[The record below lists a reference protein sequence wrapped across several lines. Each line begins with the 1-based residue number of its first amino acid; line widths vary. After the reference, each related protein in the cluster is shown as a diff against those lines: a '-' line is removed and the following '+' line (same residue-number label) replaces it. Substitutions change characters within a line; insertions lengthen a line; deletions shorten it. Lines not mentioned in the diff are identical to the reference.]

1 VALMRIIKNFYDKF
15 FTKKLNVN
23 ASDSAR
29 NLAVAIAEAA
39 TAYKYSI
46 DTNPSGSF
54 RALNVDPLV
63 EIVTGA
69 PTISQPLYGSNL
81 KVELNGTT
89 GTIKTGGV
97 FAVNAYSLI
106 TGAGHTVDK
115 NAGISVLADVGNN
128 LAGTTITNNF
138 SLEVNGVASRTNT
151 VITNARSVVVNC
163 PNHGSNRRG
172 LLIGAERTTGLA
184 VGSNNRSL
192 EVLGT
197 SNFIG
202 DVFFDQVVKTPGVA
216 SVNKTGTNIPADN
229 LVIAPGL
236 GTGNATYASISFR
249 GFPGSGGGSSGTTPH
264 ISYEIAKFVRER
276 FILAGFTLTG
286 VSGDKDDGVSV
297 LQVNGLSRLNNYAL
311 KVSSVSADINISLTT
326 GFRES
331 GILLVNTTAGDITIS
346 TNAVSALTKNR
357 VYIIKII
364 AGSNNVIFSPTTLI
378 DGASTFTLSGLYSKV
393 TITNDGTNWFII

>member
-1 VALMRIIKNFYDKF
+1 MRIIKNFYDKF

-29 NLAVAIAEAA
+29 NLTAAVAEAA

-106 TGAGHTVDK
+106 SGAGHTVDK

-128 LAGTTITNNF
+128 LSGTIVNNNF
-138 SLEVNGVASRTNT
+138 SLEVNGVAARTNT

-163 PNHGSNRRG
+163 PNHGTTRRG
-172 LLIGAERTTGLA
+172 LLIGAEGTTGLA
-184 VGSNNRSL
+184 VGINNVSF
-192 EVLGT
+192 ENLGT
-197 SNFIG
+197 SRFVGKITVLNESSFS
-202 DVFFDQVVKTPGVA
+202 A
-216 SVNKTGTNIPADN
+216 
-229 LVIAPGL
+229 LVTA
-236 GTGNATYASISFR
+236 ASILVTNAF
-249 GFPGSGGGSSGTTPH
+249 
-264 ISYEIAKFVRER
+264 
-276 FILAGFTLTG
+276 
-286 VSGDKDDGVSV
+286 
-297 LQVNGLSRLNNYAL
+297 RLNTSVPTSASDGGNTGSIAVDADYIYVCTSANTWKRAAL
-311 KVSSVSADINISLTT
+311 
-326 GFRES
+326 
-331 GILLVNTTAGDITIS
+331 S
-346 TNAVSALTKNR
+346 T
-357 VYIIKII
+357 
-364 AGSNNVIFSPTTLI
+364 
-378 DGASTFTLSGLYSKV
+378 
-393 TITNDGTNWFII
+393 W